1 MPFVITLLTKSHM
14 PKQTQ
19 MCRNVH
25 VQFSPFMTSPEDN
38 KVTSNFWPNDEH
50 CPTRH
55 LSKQFY

>member
-1 MPFVITLLTKSHM
+1 M

-25 VQFSPFMTSPEDN
+25 VQFLPFMTSPEDN
-38 KVTSNFWPNDEH
+38 KITSNFWPNDEH
-50 CPTRH
+50 CPIRH